1 MSSIAE
7 IRHHIKTIDD
17 TAKITRAMHLI
28 ASGKMKKAMRAHEQT
43 MRYYSLV
50 RSNMRFI
57 LDNSPE
63 GFKSGFYR
71 DFGDRA
77 CYLVIAGD
85 KGMCG
90 GYNQDVLKLALRT
103 VKESTHV
110 NTRLVTFGHMAT
122 NFMQRQG
129 MRVDESYLTAVQ
141 NPTIDIARELGAK
154 LCRRYRK
161 MEFDEVF
168 IIFTQLLKGGVTKP
182 TIVRVLPITR
192 QTVEDAEPMHAPTGG
207 LDFAAQQ
214 AEALDAMAQHYV
226 SGVLYSALVQSFASE
241 NRARMTA
248 MESATRNA
256 DDMHRKLMLSLNHA
270 RQAAI
275 TQEINE
281 IIGGNPDS
289 FVL

>member
-110 NTRLVTFGHMAT
+110 NARLVTFGHMAP

-129 MRVDESYLTAVQ
+129 IRVDESFLTAVQ

-207 LDFAAQQ
+207 LDFAPSQ

-270 RQAAI
+270 RQSFRTW
-275 TQEINE
+275 TQRRY
-281 IIGGNPDS
+281 
-289 FVL
+289 